1 MNKDFNQ
8 NDITHT
14 ENIISDLKKYLSK
27 YTSEQI
33 FILTDKNCKKLC
45 FPLISEIFNE
55 KENVFTIISK
65 EKYKNIETVTKIWNF
80 LIKKQADRNSLLI
93 NLGGG
98 IVTDTGGFAAST
110 FKRGISFINIPTT
123 LLAQIDASVGGKT
136 GINFQGL
143 KNQIGIIKLPE
154 KVFISSIF
162 LKTLDTE
169 EFLSGFGEMIK
180 HALIFDKAHYYEL
193 INFINNDFSEKN
205 YQKFNT
211 LIKKSVNIKL
221 HFVKNDLTE
230 TGLRKT
236 LNFGHTFGHAIE
248 SYFLKKNKT
257 MRHGT
262 AVAYGIICELWLSVK
277 YLDFN
282 KNYFK
287 EISKDLINIF
297 KKVNIPENDFSNI
310 YLLMKHDKKN
320 TNKNIQTVLLKDI
333 GLPEYQYI
341 INKKDV
347 FESLSKLNFLS
358 KEIE

>member
-14 ENIISDLKKYLSK
+14 EDIISDLKEYLTK
-27 YTSEQI
+27 YTFEQI
-33 FILTDKNCKKLC
+33 YILTDKNCKNLC
-45 FPLISEIFNE
+45 FPVISKVFNRNE
-55 KENVFTIISK
+55 KIFTIISE

-93 NLGGG
+93 NIGGG
-98 IVTDTGGFAAST
+98 MVTDIGGFAAST

-143 KNQIGIIKLPE
+143 KNQIGTITLPE

-169 EFLSGFGEMIK
+169 EFLSGFGEMLK
-180 HALIFDKAHYYEL
+180 HALIFDKSHYYEL
-193 INFINNDFSEKN
+193 INFINTDFSEKK

-221 HFVKNDLTE
+221 HFVKNDITE

-248 SYFLKKNKT
+248 SYFLKKRKI

-262 AVAYGIICELWLSVK
+262 AVVYGIICELWLSVK
-277 YLDFN
+277 YHNFN
-282 KNYFK
+282 KNYIE
-287 EISKDLINIF
+287 EISKDLINIYG
-297 KKVNIPENDFSNI
+297 KVNIPEKDFSNI

-320 TNKNIQTVLLKDI
+320 TGKNIQTVLLKDI
-333 GLPEYQYI
+333 GLAEYHNI
-341 INKKDV
+341 INKNDI
-347 FESLSKLNFLS
+347 FESLRKLNLLS
-358 KEIE
+358 KEIK

>member
-1 MNKDFNQ
+1 
-8 NDITHT
+8 
-14 ENIISDLKKYLSK
+14 
-27 YTSEQI
+27 
-33 FILTDKNCKKLC
+33 
-45 FPLISEIFNE
+45 
-55 KENVFTIISK
+55 
-65 EKYKNIETVTKIWNF
+65 
-80 LIKKQADRNSLLI
+80 
-93 NLGGG
+93 
-98 IVTDTGGFAAST
+98 
-110 FKRGISFINIPTT
+110 
-123 LLAQIDASVGGKT
+123 
-136 GINFQGL
+136 
-143 KNQIGIIKLPE
+143 
-154 KVFISSIF
+154 
-162 LKTLDTE
+162 
-169 EFLSGFGEMIK
+169 MIK

>member
-1 MNKDFNQ
+1 MNKYFNQ

-14 ENIISDLKKYLSK
+14 EDIISDLKKYLSK
-27 YTSEQI
+27 YSSEQI
-33 FILTDKNCKKLC
+33 FILTDKNCKNLC
-45 FPLISEIFNE
+45 FPLISEVFNE
-55 KENVFTIISK
+55 KDNVFSIISQ

-98 IVTDTGGFAAST
+98 IVTDIGGFAAST

-154 KVFISSIF
+154 KVYISSIF

-180 HALIFDKAHYYEL
+180 HALIFDKAHYFEL

-236 LNFGHTFGHAIE
+236 LNFGHTFGHALE
-248 SYFLKKNKT
+248 SYYSGKHKSVK
-257 MRHGT
+257 HGT
-262 AVAYGIICELWLSVK
+262 AVVYGMICELWLSVK
-277 YLDFN
+277 YLNFN
-282 KNYFK
+282 ENLFNN
-287 EISKDLINIF
+287 ISNDLIKIY
-297 KKVNIPENDFSNI
+297 KKITVSEKDFSFI
-310 YLLMKHDKKN
+310 FQYMKHDKKN
-320 TNKNIQTVLLKDI
+320 TDKTIQTVLLKDI
-333 GLPEYQYI
+333 GLPEYQNI
-341 INKKDV
+341 INRNDI
-347 FESLSKLNFLS
+347 FESLRKLNTIS